1 MPDRIEET
9 LSALRVDIDRVGLPD
24 SGSIRRRGDQRT
36 RHQVIGTTLAAL
48 AVVAGTIGV
57 TANLAGDDRSLQGPP
72 AKDGPTATTSV
83 TEEKPL
89 TLADD
94 PLLRPDDIGT
104 IGPYAGWQRSP
115 EAVSQSLRPL
125 RCVTSPTTWGAERT
139 EAAQYYQDLDG
150 MVVEHVLRFPDVAS
164 AEAGLRLGL
173 SQFAACGTGDP
184 AQATVVDRPSEDV
197 PGVADEARRASR
209 LTTPKADAGI
219 AYYELAVTRTDNV
232 VVVLEWTSMGNPYGD
247 DSADW
252 VWDADRLQ
260 IALDRAVQGG
270 TR

>member
-48 AVVAGTIGV
+48 AVVAGAIGV
-57 TANLAGDDRSLQGPP
+57 TANLTGDDRSLQGPP
-72 AKDGPTATTSV
+72 AEQPSVSTTQQ
-83 TEEKPL
+83 PLL

-104 IGPYAGWQRSP
+104 IGVYEGWKRSP
-115 EAVSQSLRPL
+115 EAVSESLRPL
-125 RCVTSPTTWGAERT
+125 RCVTSPTTWGAQRT
-139 EAAQYYQDLDG
+139 EGAQYYQDLDA

-164 AEAGLRLGL
+164 AEAGLQLGL
-173 SQFAACGTGDP
+173 SQYAACGTGDP
-184 AQATVVDRPSEDV
+184 AQETVAQRPQEAV
-197 PGVADEARRASR
+197 PGAGDDAYRASR
-209 LTTPKADAGI
+209 LVTPKADAGI
-219 AYYELAVTRTDNV
+219 AYYELAVARTNNV
-232 VVVLEWTSMGNPYGD
+232 VAVLEWTSMGNPYGD

-252 VWDADRLQ
+252 VWTADRLQ
-260 IALDRAVQGG
+260 TALDRAVD
-270 TR
+270 